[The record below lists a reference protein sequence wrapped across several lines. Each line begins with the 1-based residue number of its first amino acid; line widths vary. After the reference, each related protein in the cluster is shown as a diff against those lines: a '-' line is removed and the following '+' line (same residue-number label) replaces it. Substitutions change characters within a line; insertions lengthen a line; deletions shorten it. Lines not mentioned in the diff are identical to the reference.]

1 MESDLKSR
9 TLPLRLA
16 VAVPCVRILSGF
28 LSIKLQILLF
38 SAEHPQSVHEIH
50 DENDRSEKN
59 LLLLCWANN
68 GPDLKVYWNASASCQ
83 CSEISTMEHD
93 GYRLA

>member
-50 DENDRSEKN
+50 DENDRSEKIYS
-59 LLLLCWANN
+59 CFV
-68 GPDLKVYWNASASCQ
+68 GPTMALISRSIGMPVHHASALRFPQ
-83 CSEISTMEHD
+83 WNMMGID
-93 GYRLA
+93 